1 MSQQMNY
8 DEGIGERQTPP
19 YQGYQAS
26 YQDPF
31 IASSGQKLS
40 TRDFGRGASAGQRLA
55 LAIVSIVLLLGAT
68 AIIFGNPAIA
78 FTPFLLIAFDFI
90 CVTIIAVNALFN
102 IIR

>member
-8 DEGIGERQTPP
+8 DEEMGERQSPP
-19 YQGYQAS
+19 YQGYQTG

-40 TRDFGRGASAGQRLA
+40 APEFGRGASAGQRLA

-68 AIIFGNPAIA
+68 AIIFGNPSVVV
-78 FTPFLLIAFDFI
+78 TPFLLIAFGLI
-90 CVTIIAVNALFN
+90 CITIIAVNVIFN
-102 IIR
+102 NSH